1 MVPGLESNFSALEF
15 TWRCVDFKP
24 EYMDFTLNF
33 TFYGNVSIQDGKD
46 SLKVTLFGKKYF
58 GTDDR

>member
-33 TFYGNVSIQDGKD
+33 TFYGNISIQDYKD
-46 SLKVTLFGKKYF
+46 FLNVTFFGY
-58 GTDDR
+58 